1 MDIKTIE
8 KLAYEFAMNLV
19 QSEFDKAHSQFT
31 SANQLIWP
39 VSSLKK
45 EYDEM
50 IEYGEGVPQYIE
62 VMQTDPMNGWASY
75 RDGDIGWSY
84 VAIVGDGY
92 SEAVALIYCNENG
105 LPRIRSIEW
114 GRP

>member
-8 KLAYEFAMNLV
+8 NLAYEFALSLV
-19 QSEFDKAHSQFT
+19 GSKFDKAQAQFT
-31 SANQLIWP
+31 SANQLIWS

-45 EYDEM
+45 AYEDM
-50 IEYGEGVPQYIE
+50 IEYGEGVPQHIE

-84 VAIVGDGY
+84 VGIVGNGY

-105 LPRIRSIEW
+105 HPRIRDIEW